1 MVCQNATY
9 WPPAGLSVH
18 PQEVDVHTFARMVLA
33 VLDLAPP
40 AAGAG
45 GGAAVLAEA
54 LHSVFALYLEFR
66 SNPAFQ
72 KLGVF
77 GTAPVAPDDA
87 AAEHGGM
94 AAAHP
99 GLA

>member
-1 MVCQNATY
+1 M
-9 WPPAGLSVH
+9 
-18 PQEVDVHTFARMVLA
+18 HTFARMVLA

-40 AAGAG
+40 AVAGAAAGAG
-45 GGAAVLAEA
+45 GGAAGLAEA
-54 LHSVFALYLEFR
+54 LHSLFALYLEFR